1 MSDKQIR
8 DQLSTQDTSTNNS
21 EDWLKEKRK
30 QQIYK
35 FLQSYVI
42 DKALK
47 IFVYFEHKTDMSKVF
62 KEVIENKYEMAHDNQ
77 GSKRIEVD
85 I

>member
-1 MSDKQIR
+1 MNEKQAR
-8 DQLSTQDTSTNNS
+8 NELSTQDTSTNIS
-21 EDWLKEKRK
+21 QDLIKEKRK

-35 FLQSYVI
+35 FLQSYVVSR
-42 DKALK
+42 ALK
-47 IFVYFEHKTDMSKVF
+47 IFVYFEHKTNMSKVF

-77 GSKRIEVD
+77 GSKRIELD